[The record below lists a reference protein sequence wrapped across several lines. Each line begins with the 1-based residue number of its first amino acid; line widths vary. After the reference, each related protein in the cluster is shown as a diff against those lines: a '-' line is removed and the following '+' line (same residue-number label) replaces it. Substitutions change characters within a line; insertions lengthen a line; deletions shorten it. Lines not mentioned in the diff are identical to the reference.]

1 VNNFL
6 KKPLDFLVEMKYS
19 INKMKNMKNTKLG
32 RQQRRI
38 AIASLKADVAR
49 TEKHAWYLELLIA
62 ACLGASLALAFV
74 IGHQML
80 TTNWT
85 W

>member
-1 VNNFL
+1 MNNFL

-49 TEKHAWYLELLIA
+49 TEKHTWYLELLIA

>member
-38 AIASLKADVAR
+38 ASLKADVER
-49 TEKHAWYLELLIA
+49 MEKHTWHLELVIA